1 MSHVTATQTRPKPG
15 QVRRAAVRS
24 GTRIA
29 SGTGTDERTEADG
42 AREAMLT
49 SIFQSTSI
57 PILEQVVNFSQARHG
72 VLAGNLANLDTP
84 GYRVRD
90 LSPEKF
96 QQELKEA
103 IGESRRAGLQRSPG
117 DVGYDAFRRVKE
129 TTKSILYH
137 DQSDVSIE
145 QQVTEMV
152 KNQMQHNM
160 ALTIMTKQFRLLQ
173 AAISEQVT

>member
-1 MSHVTATQTRPKPG
+1 MVQLCH
-15 QVRRAAVRS
+15 AAALVPS
-24 GTRIA
+24 NAGDGTRIA
-29 SGTGTDERTEADG
+29 PVADG
-42 AREAMLT
+42 NEQTETDGAQQAMLT

-57 PILEQVVNFSQARHG
+57 PVLEQVINFSQARHG

-90 LSPEKF
+90 LSPAKF

-103 IGESRRAGLQRSPG
+103 ISKSRRAGQERSPG
-117 DVGYDAFRRVKE
+117 DVGYDEFRDVKE
-129 TTKSILYH
+129 TIKSILYH

-145 QQVTEMV
+145 QQIAEIS

-160 ALTIMTKQFRLLQ
+160 ALTILTKQFRLLQ
-173 AAISEQVT
+173 AAISEQVA